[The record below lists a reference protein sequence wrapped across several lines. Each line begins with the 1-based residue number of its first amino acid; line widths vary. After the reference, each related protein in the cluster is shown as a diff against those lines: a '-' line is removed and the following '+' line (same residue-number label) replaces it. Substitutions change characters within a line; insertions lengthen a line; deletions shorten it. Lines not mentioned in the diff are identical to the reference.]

1 MQSININEAIDQS
14 TYLIQRKDEIYFFF
28 IKTFSDKSNVKCYL
42 KRQSLFE
49 NIILIKYE
57 LTVKND
63 EISPINLLIYFYND
77 FPYDEPDFY
86 LENNSQFEINNNYL
100 DSIISRKNLR
110 INSKVFYIW
119 DYSKKNINDFFT
131 KIQKVFELTF
141 PFIKSDVPNNFSGNC
156 DLKID
161 ECIPIIF
168 NNNLSHSLYQ
178 SMIYESSSNEIFS
191 DLFNLSKKL
200 EKQKNNYS
208 RNEEI
213 EVKVKNI
220 IRKEIRNKCEK
231 VIPNI
236 IEHLKLKR
244 NKFEEI
250 EKTILNENIINNKN
264 NLVKKFENTISKL
277 NILKDKFKIQE
288 KKLIEI
294 NNNLKKE
301 KNKIN
306 LNNLQNYFTVE
317 NEDILNFMSMEKD
330 DLEYLFNI
338 KIFFAKKIISF
349 EYTKNL
355 IRNISKEIFR
365 IKFLINKDLL
375 NI

>member
-28 IKTFSDKSNVKCYL
+28 NETFSDKSNVKCYL

-200 EKQKNNYS
+200 EKK
-208 RNEEI
+208 
-213 EVKVKNI
+213 KI
-220 IRKEIRNKCEK
+220 IILEMKK
-231 VIPNI
+231 
-236 IEHLKLKR
+236 LKLK
-244 NKFEEI
+244 
-250 EKTILNENIINNKN
+250 
-264 NLVKKFENTISKL
+264 
-277 NILKDKFKIQE
+277 LKI
-288 KKLIEI
+288 
-294 NNNLKKE
+294 
-301 KNKIN
+301 
-306 LNNLQNYFTVE
+306 
-317 NEDILNFMSMEKD
+317 
-330 DLEYLFNI
+330 
-338 KIFFAKKIISF
+338 
-349 EYTKNL
+349 
-355 IRNISKEIFR
+355 
-365 IKFLINKDLL
+365 
-375 NI
+375 